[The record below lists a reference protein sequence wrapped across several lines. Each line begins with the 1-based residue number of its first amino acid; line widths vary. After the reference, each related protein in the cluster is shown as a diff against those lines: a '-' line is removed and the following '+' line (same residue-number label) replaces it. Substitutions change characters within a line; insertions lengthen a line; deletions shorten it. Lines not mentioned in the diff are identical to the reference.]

1 MGSWGDT
8 SFSNRYGK
16 PRASGGMHWGD
27 TSFGNRYGRPSGQ
40 SAASKPKPAAAAAP
54 PAASSAATSAGGL
67 PLDPVYDS
75 QIAGLQRQ
83 RDDSLAQYSGQ
94 RPKVLADYGYT
105 ATGYDSSGAPTGLQ
119 FDVNSPYS
127 RAALAKR
134 TYQQQQSGTLNGMAS
149 QGQLYSGALQQ
160 RQAGDEFGYQQG
172 SDALQ
177 KALVEALVGIS
188 QGERAA
194 KTDYELGAGQAFG
207 ESLGRMGQTTPS
219 LPPSPVAASSGGGK
233 PAARKGGRIGDTSF
247 SDRYGRRR

>member
-1 MGSWGDT
+1 
-8 SFSNRYGK
+8 
-16 PRASGGMHWGD
+16 MHWGD
-27 TSFGNRYGRPSGQ
+27 TSFGNRYGKPSGQ
-40 SAASKPKPAAAAAP
+40 TKAAPKP
-54 PAASSAATSAGGL
+54 PAAPAPASASNTGSAGGL

-134 TYQQQQSGTLNGMAS
+134 TYQQQQSGTLNGMAA
-149 QGQLYSGALQQ
+149 QGQLYSGALGQ
-160 RQAGDEFGYQQG
+160 RQAGDEFGYQQR

-207 ESLGRMGQTTPS
+207 ESLGRVGQTTPT
-219 LPPSPVAASSGGGK
+219 LPPPIAASSGGGK